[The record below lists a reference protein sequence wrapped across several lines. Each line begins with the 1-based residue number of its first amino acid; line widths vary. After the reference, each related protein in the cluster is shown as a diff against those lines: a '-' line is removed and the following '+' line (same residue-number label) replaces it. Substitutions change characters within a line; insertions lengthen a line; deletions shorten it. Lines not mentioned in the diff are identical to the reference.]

1 MYEFKNYTKL
11 LTKRLIGPAFVVT
24 LLHLVYPPFV
34 WAQNISNTQSRPI
47 DQIIAQVND
56 RVILKSDIDTDVR
69 TYILQNRSY
78 GQNIPFSEALWYSFL
93 ENSIENLILLQKA
106 KIDSVTIPDERVN
119 RAMDQRIQQLILQAG
134 SEMALER
141 AFGKPVIQL
150 REEFRED
157 FREQMTTEQVRQTY
171 LSSITIT
178 RPEVAEF
185 FESIPKDSLPTIP
198 EQVALSQI
206 VIIPP
211 PKNDAKEAA
220 YFFAESLRDSILT
233 HGIPLEDL
241 ARRHSDGPSG
251 PRGGLLP
258 LMGLNE
264 LVSEYSA
271 AASALTPGQISEVV
285 ETEYGYHLIELIRRI
300 GDQIETRHILI
311 SVNAEELDD
320 EVAIGQLVSIRD
332 SLIEIPDL
340 EFSILARTRSHD
352 PITKV
357 TGGKVLDPET
367 GERYI
372 PLSRLDANL
381 YRTVLLL
388 ENVKDISEPRAF
400 TLNSTKGG
408 RAYRIIRL
416 DQRIEEHVANMDQD
430 FERLRNIALQQKQLR
445 EYSQWVE
452 ELRDEVYI
460 EYRIGIPNSPVIPQF

>member
-1 MYEFKNYTKL
+1 M
-11 LTKRLIGPAFVVT
+11 
-24 LLHLVYPPFV
+24 
-34 WAQNISNTQSRPI
+34 
-47 DQIIAQVND
+47 
-56 RVILKSDIDTDVR
+56 
-69 TYILQNRSY
+69 
-78 GQNIPFSEALWYSFL
+78 
-93 ENSIENLILLQKA
+93 
-106 KIDSVTIPDERVN
+106 
-119 RAMDQRIQQLILQAG
+119 
-134 SEMALER
+134 
-141 AFGKPVIQL
+141 
-150 REEFRED
+150 
-157 FREQMTTEQVRQTY
+157 
-171 LSSITIT
+171 
-178 RPEVAEF
+178 
-185 FESIPKDSLPTIP
+185 
-198 EQVALSQI
+198 
-206 VIIPP
+206 
-211 PKNDAKEAA
+211 
-220 YFFAESLRDSILT
+220 
-233 HGIPLEDL
+233 
-241 ARRHSDGPSG
+241 
-251 PRGGLLP
+251 
-258 LMGLNE
+258 
-264 LVSEYSA
+264 
-271 AASALTPGQISEVV
+271 V

-332 SLIEIPDL
+332 SLIEISDL
-340 EFSILARTRSHD
+340 DFSILARTRSHD

-445 EYSQWVE
+445 MYSQWVE

-460 EYRIGIPNSPVIPQF
+460 EYRIGIPNSPVTPQF